1 MKVTSAQ
8 VGAVYVLV
16 TISTGGGKHTGSVLE
31 AEVSLSTSTR
41 PHKVSICLTAAELT
55 AGYSQNSAVCT
66 RLKGKACL
74 GDAVRWR

>member
-1 MKVTSAQ
+1 M
-8 VGAVYVLV
+8 LV

-74 GDAVRWR
+74 GDAIRWR